1 MDISKVDLTNRN
13 QKLLAGVLLIGA
25 ILFINWVLPSLIFFL
40 KNVWLAI
47 GLLVPLAFVVYNYP
61 TVWMIFK
68 QLSWNMT
75 KFMVSKDKLGFMYQY
90 LEYLNKKTD
99 KLNESVLSIGA
110 MEVKLS
116 RKIKELEQLYQN
128 NIAQHVELKDRGA
141 SKLVLSSLEN
151 KIDIDKK
158 RIDVLGPQVENIKRQ
173 KNYLIELHD
182 AWVYDNEAL
191 KYKLDAKA
199 EEFKLLKEIAE
210 ATGNASEF
218 LKGNSEEFKLY
229 QESLIQ
235 IEDSVSTYTS
245 NIENFERKVAPIL
258 ETLSSNRSVSSDE
271 GKKLIEEYN
280 KNRVSF
286 KIEE

>member
-1 MDISKVDLTNRN
+1 
-13 QKLLAGVLLIGA
+13 
-25 ILFINWVLPSLIFFL
+25 
-40 KNVWLAI
+40 LAI